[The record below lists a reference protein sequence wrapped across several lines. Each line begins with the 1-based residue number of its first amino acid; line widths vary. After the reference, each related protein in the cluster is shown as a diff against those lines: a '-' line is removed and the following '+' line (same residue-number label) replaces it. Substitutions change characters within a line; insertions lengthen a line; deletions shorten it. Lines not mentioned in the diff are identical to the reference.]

1 MKFWLQRNGLWH
13 LVLELDIKAEK
24 TAGALKTAMSL
35 DVRVFVMENEDN
47 PIFIWETLSKMH
59 WWNLYLVK
67 LKL

>member
-1 MKFWLQRNGLWH
+1 M
-13 LVLELDIKAEK
+13 LELDIKAEK